1 MKRIV
6 VLLVATVFAFAALA
20 EAGQTNDFVAVR
32 IDGKDLRRS
41 DVVRN
46 AKVALLLN
54 MNKARK

>member
-32 IDGKDLRRS
+32 IDGKDLS
-41 DVVRN
+41 
-46 AKVALLLN
+46 LLEL
-54 MNKARK
+54 KLILKKRLLHYLLI